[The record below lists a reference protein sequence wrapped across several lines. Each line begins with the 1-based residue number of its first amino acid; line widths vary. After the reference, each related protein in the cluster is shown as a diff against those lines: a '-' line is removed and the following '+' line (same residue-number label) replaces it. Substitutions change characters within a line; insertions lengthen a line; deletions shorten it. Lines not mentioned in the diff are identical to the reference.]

1 MGETENELI
10 ELRKA
15 NRERDFSCVGGQ
27 IRFRMEECFLTLSL
41 ASHVMLHGL
50 RVLMPSNP
58 LHITL
63 GKGREAPRCIPSGAE
78 RRAPSGASDAAEAL
92 SAWRA

>member
-15 NRERDFSCVGGQ
+15 NRERDFSCVEGQ
-27 IRFRMEECFLTLSL
+27 IRFRMEQCFLAMSV
-41 ASHVMLHGL
+41 ASYVMLHGL
-50 RVLMPSNP
+50 RGLMASNP

-63 GKGREAPRCIPSGAE
+63 GKGSEAPRCIPTCRSSQVAAGLT
-78 RRAPSGASDAAEAL
+78 PSAVCA
-92 SAWRA
+92 

>member
-1 MGETENELI
+1 MSE
-10 ELRKA
+10 
-15 NRERDFSCVGGQ
+15 
-27 IRFRMEECFLTLSL
+27 

-50 RVLMPSNP
+50 CGLPAFNP

-78 RRAPSGASDAAEAL
+78 RRAPSGAPDAAEAL